1 MIDKI
6 LLEIQKTNPSMDRDT
21 LIKRLGESWSSAAC
35 LAMIE
40 ENAIKRA

>member
-6 LLEIQKTNPSMDRDT
+6 LLEIKKTNPDMDRAT
-21 LIKRLGESWSSAAC
+21 LIKRLRESWSSAAC

-40 ENAIKRA
+40 MNGKKNA

>member
-6 LLEIQKTNPSMDRDT
+6 LYEVQKTNPDMT
-21 LIKRLGESWSSAAC
+21 KELLIERLRERWSSAAC

-40 ENAIKRA
+40 MNGKKSV